1 MQIYNDDIKIIYHQT
16 KNPLNLYI
24 ITMMIYWW
32 YHKPWAPP
40 LQSLMGPNWTLC
52 ARNILEPW
60 NHAEKYGKDG
70 ESLRVGRGKHV
81 GFPHDFNRR
90 ILDDFDVPRKNA
102 LFLDKPKWSGKS
114 IGTSLSLCKS
124 KKMVHLVFSN
134 TYEAQRKFA
143 MFIHVQQI
151 LQHPKKHNKP

>member
-70 ESLRVGRGKHV
+70 GSLRVGRGKHV

-124 KKMVHLVFSN
+124 KKNGPFGLFKHIWGSEKICHVHPCSAN
-134 TYEAQRKFA
+134 STASKKAQ
-143 MFIHVQQI
+143 
-151 LQHPKKHNKP
+151 

>member
-90 ILDDFDVPRKNA
+90 ILDDFDVPRKNCPVFGQTQMIRKIYRNFPEPLQVQKNGPFG
-102 LFLDKPKWSGKS
+102 LFKHIWGSEKICHVHPCSANS
-114 IGTSLSLCKS
+114 TAS
-124 KKMVHLVFSN
+124 KK
-134 TYEAQRKFA
+134 AQ
-143 MFIHVQQI
+143 
-151 LQHPKKHNKP
+151 

>member
-1 MQIYNDDIKIIYHQT
+1 MQIYNEDIKIIYHQT

-40 LQSLMGPNWTLC
+40 LHSLMGPNWTLC

-60 NHAEKYGKDG
+60 G
-70 ESLRVGRGKHV
+70 SLRVGRGKHV
-81 GFPHDFNRR
+81 GFPHDFYRR
-90 ILDDFDVPRKNA
+90 ILDDFDVPRKNCPVFGQTQMIRKIYRNFPEP
-102 LFLDKPKWSGKS
+102 LQVIKNWSIWS
-114 IGTSLSLCKS
+114 FQTH
-124 KKMVHLVFSN
+124 M
-134 TYEAQRKFA
+134 AQRKFA